1 MHDLLKPLID
11 WYLASLESGGYPLI
25 VLLMAIESSFVPLPS
40 ELVIPPAAHLAHTQG
55 NLSLT
60 GIVIAGAVGSW
71 IGATVMYWAAR
82 WAGRPLILRYGKYV
96 FISAAKVEQAER
108 WAQRFGSFGIFA
120 SRFLPVVR
128 HLIGIPAGI
137 IRMSYLKF
145 SIYTVIGSAMWC
157 AVLCWIGIEAGQNEA
172 LMRGEAKTITF
183 WAIGGLAI
191 LGVIYYLFVHRFS
204 QRDTARS

>member
-55 NLSLT
+55 NMSLA
-60 GIVIAGAVGSW
+60 GIVIAGAIGSW
-71 IGATVMYWAAR
+71 IGATVMYWMAR

-137 IRMSYLKF
+137 IRMNYAKF

-191 LGVIYYLFVHRFS
+191 LGVIYYLFVHRLS
-204 QRDTARS
+204 QREVNRT

>member
-55 NLSLT
+55 NMSLA
-60 GIVIAGAVGSW
+60 GIVIAGAIGSW
-71 IGATVMYWAAR
+71 IGATVMYWMAR

-137 IRMSYLKF
+137 IRMNYAKF
-145 SIYTVIGSAMWC
+145 SIYTIIGSAMWC

-204 QRDTARS
+204 QREVNRT